1 MTTNRETSFK
11 TVSYFIDLGY
21 FQLICQMLAK
31 FSGVKSERTV
41 FKFRKNNKK
50 ICCVHLVYKVNAWNW
65 EVSRRSRATSAKK
78 CTKKRDARAKFLLCY
93 LNLLL
98 FCRSRCRRRRRCLSS
113 ILFWSKNCA
122 TMVTWRHTSLYSA
135 IPLVNPTTTYTTRQW
150 VNQIWLLSG
159 KFILMYD
166 LSKKCNKEVAFEITF
181 FFVS

>member
-1 MTTNRETSFK
+1 MTTNRKTSFK
-11 TVSYFIDLGY
+11 TVSGFIDLGY
-21 FQLICQMLAK
+21 FQLICQMLPK

-122 TMVTWRHTSLYSA
+122 TMVTWRHTSLFCNTFCKSNHN
-135 IPLVNPTTTYTTRQW
+135 IHLRSNGLTRFGFFP
-150 VNQIWLLSG
+150 VSLSSSMICA
-159 KFILMYD
+159 KNATKRS
-166 LSKKCNKEVAFEITF
+166 LSR
-181 FFVS
+181 

>member
-11 TVSYFIDLGY
+11 TVSDFIDLGY

-78 CTKKRDARAKFLLCY
+78 CTKKFEVLALLPKLIAFLAFSLPSPSSLLKLHIVLIQKLCY
-93 LNLLL
+93 HGNMTSHFSL
-98 FCRSRCRRRRRCLSS
+98 FC
-113 ILFWSKNCA
+113 N
-122 TMVTWRHTSLYSA
+122 
-135 IPLVNPTTTYTTRQW
+135 
-150 VNQIWLLSG
+150 
-159 KFILMYD
+159 
-166 LSKKCNKEVAFEITF
+166 TF
-181 FFVS
+181 CKSNHNIHYEAMG